1 MAYKEHGM
9 WEVLDVLRRI
19 HRGESLKAI
28 VRVTGRSRGTVRR
41 YVKVARALGWVPG
54 SAAPSEELAS
64 EVLARLQPG
73 PGKQQ
78 CKSVAGRLGP
88 HAEQIRR
95 WLAPGEGS
103 KRGLRLTKVHKL
115 LERRGVIV
123 PYSSLHRFAVEH
135 CGFGRKRL
143 TVRVAE
149 TAPGE
154 LAEIDFGRL
163 GPVYDP
169 DRERRCVL
177 WALIVTLVYSRH
189 QYVHTTFS
197 QKLPDLIDGL
207 EDAWEFFGGIVAR
220 LVLDNLRDA
229 VTRAD
234 RYDPVFQ
241 RTFQEYARHRGF
253 VIDPANVRHA
263 QGKPHVERGVP
274 YLRESFFRGES
285 WIDRDHVQREA
296 VRWCLTEAGTRIHGT
311 THKAPLRVFEG
322 EEKAALR
329 TLVGERFDTP
339 SWGEC
344 IVHPDHHIQ
353 FQKAI
358 YSVPTRY
365 LRKKVTVRGDRKLIR
380 IYHRGRLIKTH
391 PSQPPGGRSTDYED
405 YPSELTPY
413 AMRDPQRLIR
423 RGRSLGSSIGSFL
436 EKLLAG
442 TFPWARLRQA
452 QKLLRLAQRY
462 GPGRLDAACRRAL
475 AFDLINV
482 RRVERILTQG
492 LEPGDG
498 TAGSQGRLIALP
510 ARFLRPAGS
519 FTHNHQPKEESID
532 GDQTVSEDRSQTAPS
547 VGSCSDAA
555 RPCGLREEGGPGPGG
570 LPGADPPGRDRPPRT
585 Q

>member
-19 HRGESLKAI
+19 DRGESHKAV
-28 VRVTGRSRGTVRR
+28 VRATGRSRGTIRR
-41 YVKVARALGWVPG
+41 YVRVARALGWAPG
-54 SAAPSEELAS
+54 AAAPTEELAS

-73 PGKQQ
+73 PREPRSKA
-78 CKSVAGRLGP
+78 VAGRLGP

-95 WLAPGEGS
+95 WLAPEQGK

-163 GPVYDP
+163 GLVYDP
-169 DRERRCVL
+169 ERERRRVL

-197 QKLPDLIDGL
+197 QKLADLIDGL
-207 EDAWEFFGGIVAR
+207 EDAWEFFGGIVSR

-296 VRWCLTEAGTRIHGT
+296 LRWCLAVAGTRIHGT
-311 THKAPLRVFEG
+311 TRKAPLRVFEE

-329 TLVGERFDTP
+329 PLVGERFDTP
-339 SWGEC
+339 FWAEC

-391 PSQPPGGRSTDYED
+391 PPQPPGGRSTDYED
-405 YPSELTPY
+405 YPQELTPY
-413 AMRDPQRLIR
+413 ALRDPERLIR
-423 RGRSLGSSIGSFL
+423 QGRSQGAAIGGFL

-492 LEPGDG
+492 LELADA
-498 TAGSQGRLIALP
+498 TAGPQGRLISFP

-519 FTHNHQPKEESID
+519 FTHNHQPEEESIH
-532 GDQTVSEDRSQTAPS
+532 GDQTVPKDSAQTAASIGPRS
-547 VGSCSDAA
+547 HPAGSG
-555 RPCGLREEGGPGPGG
+555 GLREEGRPGPGG
-570 LPGADPPGRDRPPRT
+570 LPGADPAGRD
-585 Q
+585 

>member
-1 MAYKEHGM
+1 MGYKEHGM

-19 HRGESLKAI
+19 HRGESLKAV
-28 VRVTGRSRGTVRR
+28 VRATGRSRGTIRR
-41 YVKVARALGWVPG
+41 YLKLAKALGWAPEN
-54 SAAPSEELAS
+54 AAPTEELAS
-64 EVLARLQPG
+64 EILARSQPG
-73 PGKQQ
+73 SREPGPKT
-78 CKSVAGRLGP
+78 VASRLGP

-95 WLAPGEGS
+95 WLTPAEGN

-123 PYSSLHRFAVEH
+123 PYSSLHRFAVRH

-163 GPVYDP
+163 GPVYEP
-169 DRERRCVL
+169 DRERRSIL

-220 LVLDNLRDA
+220 VVLDNLRDA

-241 RTFQEYARHRGF
+241 RTFEEYAHHRGF
-253 VIDPANVRHA
+253 VIDPANPRHA

-274 YLRESFFRGES
+274 YVRESFFRGES

-296 VRWCLTEAGTRIHGT
+296 VRWCLAVAGTRIHGT
-311 THKAPLRVFEG
+311 TYKAPLRVFEE

-329 TLVGERFDTP
+329 PLTSERFDTP

-365 LRKKVTVRGDRKLIR
+365 LRKKVTVRGDRKLVR

-391 PSQPPGGRSTDYED
+391 PPQPPGGRSTDYED
-405 YPSELTPY
+405 YPDELTPY
-413 AMRDPQRLIR
+413 AMRDPKRLIR
-423 RGRSLGSSIGSFL
+423 EGRSLGNSIGAFL
-436 EKLLAG
+436 EQLLAG

-492 LEPGDG
+492 LEPADV
-498 TAGSQGRLIALP
+498 TPGSRDRLVAFP

-519 FTHNHQPKEESID
+519 YTHNHHPKEESIH
-532 GDQTVSEDRSQTAPS
+532 GDQTVSEDRTEAAPS
-547 VGSCSDAA
+547 LRSSADAA
-555 RPCGLREEGGPGPGG
+555 RPCGLREEGGPGTGG
-570 LPGADPPGRDRPPRT
+570 LPGTDPTG
-585 Q
+585 